1 MSLIELKNIGKTYNS
16 SIVKTVALKAVSLKI
31 DEGEFLSII
40 GPSGSGKS
48 TLMHILGFLDAP
60 TKGIYKFEDT
70 KIENFDEVSLAEI
83 RNKKIGFVFQSFYL
97 LAGLTAIENVKLPMI
112 YAGVPEKIQNQ
123 VSRKNL
129 EMVGLAH
136 RMEHKPGQMSGGEQ
150 QRVAIARALSNN
162 PKIILADEPTGNL
175 DSKSSDEIIKILKTL
190 HEAGTTVIIVTHNK
204 SIAKLTNRIIEIKDG
219 EIIKDKK
226 SA

>member
-1 MSLIELKNIGKTYNS
+1 MSLIELTNIGKTYNS
-16 SIVKTVALKAVSLKI
+16 SVVKTIALKDISLKI
-31 DEGEFLSII
+31 EEGEFISII

-60 TKGIYKFEDT
+60 TKGVYKFENT
-70 KIENFDEVSLAEI
+70 KIENFDENNLAEI

-97 LAGLTAIENVKLPMI
+97 LAGLTAIDNVRLPMI
-112 YAGVPEKIQNQ
+112 YAGIPEKKQIEIA
-123 VSRKNL
+123 KNNL
-129 EMVGLAH
+129 NIVGLAK
-136 RMEHKPGQMSGGEQ
+136 RMDHKPGQLSGGEQ
-150 QRVAIARALSNN
+150 QRVAIARALSNK
-162 PKIILADEPTGNL
+162 PKILLADEPTGNL
-175 DSKSSDEIIKILKTL
+175 DSKSSDEIMKILEDL

-204 SIAKLTNRIIEIKDG
+204 NIAKKTHRIIEIKDG